1 MRVRLRLGMAVL
13 GEVCL
18 CATVLHGQML
28 EQNQCSH
35 IVKNNMKKT
44 RTDRPDVYATVR
56 DYMFEWSRSRKACVM
71 VVQYRV
77 QQKGKSPEVQIVAVN
92 AVTMQPMEGYK
103 NIFLLPA
110 DHTQKIMDATNFL
123 FERYSH

>member
-1 MRVRLRLGMAVL
+1 
-13 GEVCL
+13 
-18 CATVLHGQML
+18 
-28 EQNQCSH
+28 
-35 IVKNNMKKT
+35 
-44 RTDRPDVYATVR
+44 
-56 DYMFEWSRSRKACVM
+56 MFEWSRSRKACVM

-77 QQKGKSPEVQIVAVN
+77 QQKGKSSEVQVVAVN